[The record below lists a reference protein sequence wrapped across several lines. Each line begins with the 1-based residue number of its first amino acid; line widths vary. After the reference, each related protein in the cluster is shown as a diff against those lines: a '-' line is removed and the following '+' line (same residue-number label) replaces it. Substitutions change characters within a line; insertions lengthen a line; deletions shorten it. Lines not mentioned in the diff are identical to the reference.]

1 MLVLMTEMYVKK
13 DITTADAEERIGQV
27 YRIGQNELVND
38 SSGTLSPQAHKS
50 RKWIIFSIFREK
62 MLDNALPI
70 EMLHLSAFDVGNRDG
85 RDTVS
90 HKVRIKIKEL

>member
-1 MLVLMTEMYVKK
+1 
-13 DITTADAEERIGQV
+13 
-27 YRIGQNELVND
+27 
-38 SSGTLSPQAHKS
+38 
-50 RKWIIFSIFREK
+50 